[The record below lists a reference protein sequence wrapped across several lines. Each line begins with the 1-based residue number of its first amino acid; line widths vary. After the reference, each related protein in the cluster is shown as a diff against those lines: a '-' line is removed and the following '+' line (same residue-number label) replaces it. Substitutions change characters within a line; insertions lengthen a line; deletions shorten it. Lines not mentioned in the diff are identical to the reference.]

1 MTKQQILSFLKSYK
15 HKDNETIK
23 YSSLNNVLDK
33 KTLSDPKNV
42 ISTAVKNRDTKFIC
56 DLFKNIYKVNGE
68 VSYNISKH
76 NYVILE
82 KRGTNITS
90 SKVGNLTVTK
100 DKMTFSVDNSNR
112 LNIEMP
118 KVAEKNFEEIKKDII
133 KELQNSKI
141 KSKDEFKK
149 FIDNIL
155 ATKF

>member
-1 MTKQQILSFLKSYK
+1 M
-15 HKDNETIK
+15 
-23 YSSLNNVLDK
+23 
-33 KTLSDPKNV
+33 
-42 ISTAVKNRDTKFIC
+42 
-56 DLFKNIYKVNGE
+56 
-68 VSYNISKH
+68 
-76 NYVILE
+76 
-82 KRGTNITS
+82 
-90 SKVGNLTVTK
+90 GNLTITK